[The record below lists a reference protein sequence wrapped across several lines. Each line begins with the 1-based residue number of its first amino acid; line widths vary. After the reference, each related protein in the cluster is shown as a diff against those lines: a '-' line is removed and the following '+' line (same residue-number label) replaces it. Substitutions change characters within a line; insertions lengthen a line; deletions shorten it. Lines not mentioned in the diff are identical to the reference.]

1 MSHVHSD
8 ATFRRQHKPARDL
21 STPQLRALR
30 KELLIVRADVERM
43 ELAQAT
49 IELRQA
55 VIHFSWL
62 KFVLPG
68 FASMRWGAR
77 GATTKGIGALMK
89 QYPLVSS
96 LMSLLLAKPLR
107 TTVMATAKPVLKW
120 GSLALAA
127 WEAYRIWQQVRRE
140 TGGAAGAAEQRAERD
155 AGGSAGMPG
164 Q

>member
-8 ATFRRQHKPARDL
+8 SAFRRQHKATKDL

-43 ELAQAT
+43 ELAQST
-49 IELRQA
+49 LELRQA

-107 TTVMATAKPVLKW
+107 TSVVAGAKPVLKW
-120 GSLALAA
+120 GSVALAA

-140 TGGAAGAAEQRAERD
+140 TGGG
-155 AGGSAGMPG
+155 AGGAGKNVGGSTRTSG

>member
-1 MSHVHSD
+1 MSQAHSD
-8 ATFRRQHKPARDL
+8 PAFRRQHKPAKDL
-21 STPQLRALR
+21 STPQMRALR
-30 KELLIVRADVERM
+30 KELLMVRADVERM

-77 GATTKGIGALMK
+77 GAAGKGIGALMK

-96 LMSLLLAKPLR
+96 LVSLLLARPLR
-107 TTVMATAKPVLKW
+107 TSVVATAKPVLKW

-127 WEAYRIWQQVRRE
+127 WEAYRVWQQVRRE
-140 TGGAAGAAEQRAERD
+140 TGGHAGKGAGRGD
-155 AGGSAGMPG
+155 AGERTGA
-164 Q
+164 

>member
-8 ATFRRQHKPARDL
+8 AAFRRQHKATKNL
-21 STPQLRALR
+21 SAPQLRALR
-30 KELLIVRADVERM
+30 KELLVVRADVERM

-77 GATTKGIGALMK
+77 GATTKGLGALMK

-96 LMSLLLAKPLR
+96 LVSLLLAKPLR
-107 TTVMATAKPVLKW
+107 TSVAAGAKPVLKW
-120 GSLALAA
+120 GSVALAA

-140 TGGAAGAAEQRAERD
+140 TGGGASGAGKS
-155 AGGSAGMPG
+155 AGGNAGVSG